1 MMVDRSEQA
10 AALFEQGFNCAQ
22 AVFGAYAE
30 DLGIDFDTAVKLSCS
45 FGGGMGRMREVCGTC
60 SGMFL
65 VAGMLTG
72 NTNGA
77 DREAKQANYEVVQ
90 RLANRF
96 KEANGSIICREL
108 LAEVSVANAGTA
120 KPEERTKEYYQ
131 KRPCKE
137 LVRMAAKIV
146 AEEL

>member
-1 MMVDRSEQA
+1 MVDRSEKA
-10 AALFEQGFNCAQ
+10 VALFEQGFNCAQ

-30 DLGIDFDTAVKLSCS
+30 DLGMDFDTAVKLSCS

-60 SGMFL
+60 SGMFM

-72 NTNGA
+72 NADGA
-77 DREAKQANYEVVQ
+77 NREAKQANYEVVQ

-108 LAEVSVANAGTA
+108 LEGVAVANKGTA
-120 KPEERTKEYYQ
+120 QPEERTKEYYR

>member
-1 MMVDRSEQA
+1 MEDRSERA
-10 AALFEQGFNCAQ
+10 VALFEEGFNCAQ
-22 AVFGAYAE
+22 AVFGAYA
-30 DLGIDFDTAVKLSCS
+30 DILGMDFETAVKLATS

-72 NTNGA
+72 NANGA
-77 DREAKQANYEVVQ
+77 DREAKKANYEVVQ
-90 RLANRF
+90 KLAARF
-96 KEANGSIICREL
+96 REKNGSIICREL
-108 LAEVSVANAGTA
+108 LAGVKIFEEGTA
-120 KPEERTKEYYQ
+120 NPEQRTTEYYR

-137 LVRMAAKIV
+137 LVRDAARII